1 MIKSREDITN
11 IMGLFKKKKAEEPQP
26 VVVEPQGQEVGCY
39 DRLTEAAEEAARH
52 HFKWVFMGEPD
63 LYSINDLK
71 AMAEIDDQENQLSEG
86 EKYVVLSDG
95 SIGLKKDGVYIDWL
109 FIPVR

>member
-1 MIKSREDITN
+1 MLFIATEHPHL
-11 IMGLFKKKKAEEPQP
+11 MGLFKKKKVEEPQP

-71 AMAEIDDQENQLSEG
+71 AMAEIDDQENQLGEG